1 MRLAA
6 IETQPLY
13 HVISQLVYAS
23 GRHQV
28 SDVWIAGVRKLAERV
43 TVDLDA
49 ASCARK
55 RGAGAIGLP
64 TRRSDTM
71 LPDCRIRWIPRPRRR
86 FERRRDVRSHHAVAK
101 RLPRHVPDLHGQ
113 RHRERRNSL
122 RRRALRRASRRAQR
136 ATLDAEGLKRLE
148 AALATVA
155 TSPRCAPTRRSTR
168 FCEMR
173 ATDNPSIVL
182 SVVRG
187 GAEKNIHYYLGC
199 RGAAIDADLRR
210 ANEFGRAI
218 DEILDT
224 ARWVGETDAALQ

>member
-1 MRLAA
+1 MFRIAAFAGFLALAA
-6 IETQPLY
+6 
-13 HVISQLVYAS
+13 AS
-23 GRHQV
+23 NGAATFDRITLSRTACHGTCPIYTV
-28 SDVWIAGVRKLAERV
+28 SV
-43 TVDLDA
+43 TAD
-49 ASCARK
+49 
-55 RGAGAIGLP
+55 GAIHYGGE
-64 TRRSDTM
+64 RFVAQVGARS
-71 LPDCRIRWIPRPRRR
+71 
-86 FERRRDVRSHHAVAK
+86 
-101 RLPRHVPDLHGQ
+101 
-113 RHRERRNSL
+113 
-122 RRRALRRASRRAQR
+122 

-148 AALATVA
+148 AALATSDFA
-155 TSPRCAPTRRSTR
+155 LLRDDAS
-168 FCEMR
+168 FNDGCEMR